1 MNPAQMDVI
10 RRILELATSARE
22 GLDYVNGKNREGD
35 FESAARVLT
44 DVIAS
49 FAQIQE
55 ALPVVGFTGDNPVQ
69 EAGVSLQEGFRQY
82 LESFEA
88 RDHAALLNI
97 TELTLLPR
105 YTAWQEAL
113 ERALRPHLAS

>member
-1 MNPAQMDVI
+1 MNPAQMDI
-10 RRILELATSARE
+10 MQRTLELAASARE
-22 GLDYVNGKNREGD
+22 GLDYVNDKNREGD

-55 ALPVVGFTGDNPVQ
+55 VFPLIGLGDNPTV
-69 EAGVSLQEGFRQY
+69 EAATASLQEGFRQY
-82 LESFEA
+82 LERYEA
-88 RDHAALLNI
+88 RDHAALLHI
-97 TELTLLPR
+97 TQLTLLPR

-113 ERALRPHLAS
+113 EQALRPHLAS